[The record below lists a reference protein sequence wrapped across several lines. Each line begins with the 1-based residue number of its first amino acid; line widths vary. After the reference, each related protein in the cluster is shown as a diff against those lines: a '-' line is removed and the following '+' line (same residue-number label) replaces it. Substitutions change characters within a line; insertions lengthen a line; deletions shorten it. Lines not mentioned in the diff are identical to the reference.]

1 VIYVNVARSIG
12 LLVALSTLLVVVVP
26 MIASAEVARRAEFSV
41 AIDLLGNVGSITANI
56 TISAPDCETLAI
68 PLKLFNEEATY
79 TFLYYETYGNLTVLG
94 SDFNESEVVL
104 TAYVCGEGVL
114 SVNMVVS
121 NSVEDYGV
129 GSYALYIDT
138 SALQGYLGDVEV
150 KILFMQTL
158 RASATPISGAVTAEV
173 VDSSVHVRG
182 FGAVLV
188 ELYAELEE
196 IPPTPTP
203 TPTTPQTPIPTPT
216 TPTTPTPTP
225 TPTAPTPSPMPTTTP
240 QTPTPVATTPTPPP
254 LANLTLIAISILVVV
269 IVVVALV
276 ALRKR
281 R

>member
-1 VIYVNVARSIG
+1 MIYVNVTRSIG
-12 LLVALSTLLVVVVP
+12 LLVALSTLLVLMVP
-26 MIASAEVARRAEFSV
+26 MIASAEVARRAEFLV

-56 TISAPDCETLAI
+56 TISAPDCETLTI
-68 PLKLFNEEATY
+68 PLRLFNEAATY
-79 TFLYYETYGNLTVLG
+79 TFLHYETYGNLTVLG
-94 SDFNESEVVL
+94 SDFDESEAVL
-104 TAYVCGEGVL
+104 TVYVCGEGVL
-114 SVNMVVS
+114 SVDMVVS
-121 NSVEDYGV
+121 NVVEDYGV

-138 SALQGYLGDVEV
+138 SVLQGYIGDVEV

-158 RASATPISGAVTAEV
+158 QASATPISGAVTAEV

-196 IPPTPTP
+196 ITPTPTP
-203 TPTTPQTPIPTPT
+203 TPTTPQTPT

-225 TPTAPTPSPMPTTTP
+225 TPIAPTPSPTPTLTP
-240 QTPTPVATTPTPPP
+240 TPTPTPVATTPTPPP
-254 LANLTLIAISILVVV
+254 PANLTLIAISILVVV

-276 ALRKR
+276 ALKKR

>member
-1 VIYVNVARSIG
+1 VIYVNVTRSIG
-12 LLVALSTLLVVVVP
+12 LLIALSTLLVVVVP
-26 MIASAEVARRAEFSV
+26 MTASAEVARRAEFLV
-41 AIDLLGNVGSITANI
+41 TIDLLGNVGSITANI

-68 PLKLFNEEATY
+68 PLRLFNDVATY
-79 TFLYYETYGNLTVLG
+79 MFLHYETYGNLTVLG
-94 SDFNESEVVL
+94 SDFNESEAVL

-114 SVNMVVS
+114 SVDMVV
-121 NSVEDYGV
+121 NNVVEDYGV

-138 SALQGYLGDVEV
+138 SALQGYIGDVEV

-196 IPPTPTP
+196 ITPTPTP
-203 TPTTPQTPIPTPT
+203 TPTTPQTP
-216 TPTTPTPTP
+216 TTPTPTP
-225 TPTAPTPSPMPTTTP
+225 TPTPIAPTPSPIPTTTP

-254 LANLTLIAISILVVV
+254 PANLTLIAISILVVV
-269 IVVVALV
+269 IVVVALI
-276 ALRKR
+276 ALKKR